1 MSSINRVV
9 RRRSSHLTLTAIVV
23 LSLAVVAGY
32 LLSGLSLRTVE
43 ANNTAQTLPFTQD
56 WTNTGLITANDNWA
70 AVPGIEGFFLNN
82 GTSTATGVD
91 PQTILGDTFAG
102 GTTTVDLDVIANQ
115 TGPDS
120 LSNGGVAEF
129 HTTNQ
134 AAPANTNPTIALNG
148 SGTADAP
155 FIQINLNTTAQSA
168 INVSY
173 NVRDIDC
180 SADNTNQQV
189 VLQYRVGNSGNYAN
203 VAGSY
208 IADATTGGNICTL
221 VTPINVTLP
230 AAADNQPLVQLRII
244 TTNAPSNDEWIGI
257 DDINITAGSA
267 TPTPT
272 PTPSL
277 SINDVTQAEG
287 NAGTSTFTFTVSL
300 SQAAA
305 GNVTFDIATADGT
318 AQDDNPAT
326 EDNDYV
332 AKTETGRTILAG
344 NTSATF
350 TVDVNGDVVTEPN
363 ETFFVNITNISGA
376 AAGDVQG
383 LGTIQNDEVSVIA
396 IHDIQGNSTTSA
408 FNGNTLSTRGIVT
421 LLKADGY
428 FLQEPDASVDA
439 DPNTS
444 EGIFVFTST
453 PPTVAV
459 GHDVTV
465 SGTVSEFGT
474 AGTNTE
480 ITTVTGTI
488 INSTGNSLP
497 TPVTLTTTILD
508 PAAAPTQP
516 QLEKYEDMRMTGALK
531 TVAPNDGF
539 FDVYTVLTS
548 VARPMREPGIDV
560 SLPVP
565 PDPTSGLVDPN
576 IPRWDEN
583 PERLSVDT
591 NGRSGSTGLTVTSNV
606 NLGTITGPLDFA
618 FGEYRLIPDVNPVIT
633 NMSAVPLPTPLA
645 SEFTVAGFNIENFNN
660 GTTQK
665 LKASLAIRNIM
676 RYPDIIGNVEI
687 ASLSAL
693 QALATQV
700 NSDAVAAGDP
710 NPNYVAYLIPAPTGG
725 TQHVGFM
732 VKSARVSVT
741 SVTQERA
748 GDTYIDPATGNP
760 DNTHDRPPLV
770 LRGTVDPT
778 GPNPIP
784 VIVVVNHPR
793 SFINVGQDPGAG
805 PSVRA
810 KRKAQ
815 GESIADLLDD
825 LQDANPATSVMTVG
839 DFNAY
844 QFSDGYTDPIATIL
858 GSPTSDDQI
867 VVDASP
873 DLVDPNLFN
882 LMEFVPASER
892 YTFIFEGT
900 PQVLDHI
907 IVNRNAFARFT
918 RIGVAHM
925 DADFPEVG
933 TLFVNDSTRPERA
946 SDHDAPV
953 AYFNLTLAPS
963 ASDGVV
969 SGRLTDPNGVPLAGA
984 VVNLSGTQ
992 NRKFITNANGEYRFD
1007 NVETSGFYTVR
1018 PSLVNFEFSPE
1029 ERSFSQLGNNTSAS
1043 FTGSQVGSGANAIDT
1058 PEYFVRQHYLDF
1070 LGREP
1075 DENGFNFWSNQV
1087 LECGGDSGCSER
1099 RLINVSAAY
1108 FQSIEFQLT
1117 GGLVDG
1123 LYRASFARAPRY
1135 AEFMPDLSAIAAGVV
1150 VGQPEWE
1157 AKMRANQ
1164 QAFVHGFMQ
1173 RAAFRETFDALSN
1186 DAYVDL
1192 LISHTNVRYSLSE
1205 RDGLVTSLGDGSLT
1219 RADVLRR
1226 LVDDQRFINMKRN
1239 EMFVMME
1246 YFGYL
1251 RRDPDAG
1258 GFAFWLNK
1266 LNQFDGNFEQA
1277 EMVKAFIHSG
1287 EYRARF
1293 QR

>member
-1 MSSINRVV
+1 MSSGNQTV
-9 RRRSSHLTLTAIVV
+9 RSRRSARVTLAALLM
-23 LSLAVVAGY
+23 LSLAVFAG
-32 LLSGLSLRTVE
+32 LLLNSRHLQTVQ
-43 ANNTAQTLPFTQD
+43 ANNTAQTLPFVQD
-56 WTNTGLITANDNWA
+56 WTNTGLITANDNWSG
-70 AVPGIEGFFLNN
+70 VPGIEGFFLNN
-82 GTSTATGVD
+82 SSSSATGVD

-102 GTTTVDLDVIANQ
+102 GATTVDLDVIANQ
-115 TGPDS
+115 TGPDG

-134 AAPANTNPTIALNG
+134 SAPASTNPTIALNG

-155 FIQINLNTTAQSA
+155 FIQINLNTTAQTG

-203 VAGSY
+203 VTGSY

-257 DDINITAGSA
+257 DDINITSGSA

-287 NAGTSTFTFTVSL
+287 NAGVSTFTFTVSL
-300 SQAAA
+300 SQVAA

-332 AKTETGRTILAG
+332 AKSETGRTILAG

-350 TVDVNGDVVTEPN
+350 TVDVNGDAVTEPN
-363 ETFFVNITNISGA
+363 ETFFVNITNVSGA

-383 LGTIQNDEVSVIA
+383 LGTIQNDDLSLLA
-396 IHDIQGNSTTSA
+396 IHDIQGNGAASP
-408 FNGNTLSTRGIVT
+408 FNGSPVSTRGIVT

-428 FLQEPDASVDA
+428 FLQEPDGSVDA

-444 EGIFVFTST
+444 EGIFVFTSSA
-453 PPTVAV
+453 PTVAV
-459 GHDVTV
+459 AQDVTV

-474 AGTNTE
+474 GGTNTE
-480 ITTVTGTI
+480 ITTVTSTI
-488 INSTGNSLP
+488 INSTGNGLP
-497 TPVTLTTTILD
+497 TPVTLDTTILD
-508 PAAAPTQP
+508 PTALPTQP
-516 QLEKYEDMRMTGALK
+516 QLEKYEDMRMTGALR

-548 VARPMREPGIDV
+548 VARPMREPGIDI

-583 PERLSVDT
+583 TERLSVDT
-591 NGRSGSTGLTVTSNV
+591 NGRAGSSGLTVTSNV
-606 NLGTITGPLDFA
+606 NLGTVIGSLDFA
-618 FGEYRLIPDVNPVIT
+618 FGEYHLIPQVDPVIT

-660 GTTQK
+660 GTTQR
-665 LKASLAIRNIM
+665 LKSSLAIRNIM

-687 ASLSAL
+687 ASLAAL

-700 NSDAVAAGDP
+700 NNDAVAAAEP
-710 NPNYVAYLIPAPTGG
+710 NPNYVAYLIPAPSGG

-748 GDTYIDPATGNP
+748 GDTYIDPATMAS

-770 LRGTVDPT
+770 LRGTVDPL

-815 GESIADLLDD
+815 AESIADLMDD
-825 LQDANPATSVMTVG
+825 LQDANPSASVITVG

-844 QFSDGYTDPIATIL
+844 QFNDGYTDPISVIK

-873 DLVDPNLFN
+873 DLVDPNLVN
-882 LMEFVPASER
+882 LMEFVPADER

-907 IVNRNAFARFT
+907 IVNRNA
-918 RIGVAHM
+918 
-925 DADFPEVG
+925 
-933 TLFVNDSTRPERA
+933 N
-946 SDHDAPV
+946 
-953 AYFNLTLAPS
+953 
-963 ASDGVV
+963 
-969 SGRLTDPNGVPLAGA
+969 GA
-984 VVNLSGTQ
+984 V
-992 NRKFITNANGEYRFD
+992 
-1007 NVETSGFYTVR
+1007 
-1018 PSLVNFEFSPE
+1018 
-1029 ERSFSQLGNNTSAS
+1029 
-1043 FTGSQVGSGANAIDT
+1043 
-1058 PEYFVRQHYLDF
+1058 
-1070 LGREP
+1070 
-1075 DENGFNFWSNQV
+1075 
-1087 LECGGDSGCSER
+1087 
-1099 RLINVSAAY
+1099 
-1108 FQSIEFQLT
+1108 
-1117 GGLVDG
+1117 
-1123 LYRASFARAPRY
+1123 
-1135 AEFMPDLSAIAAGVV
+1135 
-1150 VGQPEWE
+1150 
-1157 AKMRANQ
+1157 
-1164 QAFVHGFMQ
+1164 
-1173 RAAFRETFDALSN
+1173 
-1186 DAYVDL
+1186 
-1192 LISHTNVRYSLSE
+1192 
-1205 RDGLVTSLGDGSLT
+1205 
-1219 RADVLRR
+1219 
-1226 LVDDQRFINMKRN
+1226 
-1239 EMFVMME
+1239 
-1246 YFGYL
+1246 
-1251 RRDPDAG
+1251 
-1258 GFAFWLNK
+1258 
-1266 LNQFDGNFEQA
+1266 
-1277 EMVKAFIHSG
+1277 
-1287 EYRARF
+1287 
-1293 QR
+1293 